1 MARLTR
7 LALAGELHLLAL
19 VGHNGAA
26 VFADDADRLAFS
38 GMLRQSASDHGVAVH
53 AYVQLDNQV
62 RLLVTPSRAE
72 ALGRM
77 TQALGRRY
85 VPAFNRRH
93 GRSGTLWE
101 GRFRSCV
108 IDSPAWLL
116 PATVHLE
123 SQPVADGLVAAATEW
138 RWSSA
143 MHHVGALRDPLVTE
157 HPEYWRLGNTPFDRE
172 LAHAR
177 LLEQGIQRAQAE
189 ALDAALQR
197 GHALGDGAFLAR
209 LADLT
214 SRPLQSRPR
223 GRPRRSKD

>member
-19 VGHNGAA
+19 AGHNGAS
-26 VFADDADRLAFS
+26 VFSDDADRLAFS

-108 IDSPAWLL
+108 IDSSAWLL
-116 PATVHLE
+116 PATVLLE
-123 SQPVADGLVAAATEW
+123 SLPVADGLVAAATEW

-177 LLEQGIQRAQAE
+177 LLEQGIQRVQAE

>member
-62 RLLVTPSRAE
+62 RLLATPSRAE

-108 IDSPAWLL
+108 IDSPEWLL

-123 SQPVADGLVAAATEW
+123 SQPVADGLVAAAIEW